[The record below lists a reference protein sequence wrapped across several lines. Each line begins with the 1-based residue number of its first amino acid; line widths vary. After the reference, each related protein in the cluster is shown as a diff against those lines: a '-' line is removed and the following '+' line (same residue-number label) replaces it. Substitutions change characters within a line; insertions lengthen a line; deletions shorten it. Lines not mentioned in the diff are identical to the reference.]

1 MKTNVMVAV
10 AAAVALCGCQS
21 ANKEASTA
29 SVGGNDSGGSPVTLV
44 GCLVPGAAGAQS
56 GTVGT
61 SGNAAESGF
70 TLIDATTTSTP
81 MGADT
86 NAAPNSPATPAT
98 PGTSGTAGTSSTP
111 AAGTAASGGV
121 DTGTPKSYGLIPD
134 KTEKDLQKYQNS
146 QVEVRGMLV
155 ASTDTGT
162 GVPDVGAASTPA
174 GTPPTNVQHVRVD
187 HVRQLNKSCNGS
199 NPNRKP

>member
-10 AAAVALCGCQS
+10 VAAAALCGCH
-21 ANKEASTA
+21 ASQEGTTA
-29 SVGGNDSGGSPVTLV
+29 SVGGNDNGGSPLTVV
-44 GCLVPGAAGAQS
+44 GCLVPGAAGSQS

-61 SGNAAESGF
+61 SGNTAESGF

-81 MGADT
+81 TGADT

-98 PGTSGTAGTSSTP
+98 PGTSGTAGTSAAPGTP
-111 AAGTAASGGV
+111 PTSGTASV
-121 DTGTPKSYGLIPD
+121 DTGTPKSYTLIAN
-134 KTEKDLQKYQNS
+134 KNEKDLQKYENS

-187 HVRQLNKSCNGS
+187 HVRQLDKTCNGGAEK
-199 NPNRKP
+199 R